1 MVRII
6 YLLFSLLLSFSVKAD
21 LTNNWIVNKV
31 YISDSTYTKK
41 VSPDDPVYV
50 NRIFQWNE
58 NEIKTNIYSGDFIE
72 NCTNY
77 KIDKFTIHVD
87 EFLNKIGMIDSKQM
101 QRYDFLNKDGN
112 QSVNQIDI
120 FCPNIQTTWTLFEK
134 NADAYLI
141 MNTDDSI
148 LEINKI
154 KYQDTVPS
162 FTCSKAKNL
171 AEKLICQNIY
181 LSGLDRSIHDIYH
194 NIKKY
199 YDYNNAHIEFEK
211 IKSNQKRFIQQRDLC
226 LNEKCLMEVMNKHTY
241 ELHEYMPVITPY

>member
-21 LTNNWIVNKV
+21 LTNTWIVTKV
-31 YISDSTYTKK
+31 YISDSAYTKK
-41 VSPDDPVYV
+41 VSSDDPVYV

-58 NEIKTNIYSGDFIE
+58 NDIKTNIYSGAFIE
-72 NCTNY
+72 NCPNY
-77 KIDKFTIHVD
+77 KIDKSTINVD
-87 EFLNKIGMIDSKQM
+87 EFLNKIKITDSKEWLSYNFFNQ
-101 QRYDFLNKDGN
+101 DGN

-120 FCPNIQTTWTLFEK
+120 FCPTSQKTWTLFEK

-141 MNTDDSI
+141 MNTYDSI

-154 KYQDTVPS
+154 KDQDTVPS
-162 FTCSKAKNL
+162 FSCSKAKKI

-199 YDYNNAHIEFEK
+199 YDYNKAHVEFEK
-211 IKSNQKRFIQQRDLC
+211 ISRNQTRFIQKRDLC
-226 LNEKCLMEVMNKHTY
+226 LNEKCLMEIMNKHTY
-241 ELHEYMPVITPY
+241 ELHEYMPLVTPY